1 MLVVC
6 LLRKI
11 QRCAAAKMIRKNTS
25 LISSMLA
32 DLFVVAVA
40 VVPSRCVRASYS
52 SIESK
57 IRSPSPNFGDC
68 TRATCSFF
76 SEKRVPR

>member
-1 MLVVC
+1 MYACCVCLLCALVVC

-11 QRCAAAKMIRKNTS
+11 ERCAAAKMIRKNTS

-40 VVPSRCVRASYS
+40 VVL
-52 SIESK
+52 SI
-57 IRSPSPNFGDC
+57 
-68 TRATCSFF
+68 SFAVAVAVV
-76 SEKRVPR
+76 SCR